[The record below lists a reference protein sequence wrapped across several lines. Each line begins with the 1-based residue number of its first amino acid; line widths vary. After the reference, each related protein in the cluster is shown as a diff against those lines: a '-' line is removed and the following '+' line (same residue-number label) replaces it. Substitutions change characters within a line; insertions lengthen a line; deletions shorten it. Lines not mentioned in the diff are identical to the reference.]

1 MEESGSGRRRLKRY
15 VQRIPVRFQS
25 AGLRGQ
31 GHIKNLHKEGLF
43 IRSSLLPD
51 PGAEVSVSFESRD
64 GAKIEVE
71 GVVRWTTEQIPAADS
86 HSGFGVLLTRVDDYY
101 VRFFEQI
108 LLQ

>member
-1 MEESGSGRRRLKRY
+1 MQESGGNRRRLKRY

-31 GHIKNLHKEGLF
+31 GHIKNLHKQGLF

-51 PGAEVSVSFESRD
+51 PGAEVRVSFESRD

-71 GVVRWTTEQIPAADS
+71 GVVRWTTDQVTAGDS
-86 HSGFGVLLTRVDDYY
+86 QSGFGVLLTRVDDCYL
-101 VRFFEQI
+101 RFFEQI